1 VKKILYKMA
10 KAYLIRNGIIDILLS
25 ITSQDYLTELYK
37 LIENSSSALQGV
49 KLSEDQILMLKLS
62 ENDIKQGKLISQSQ
76 IDIEDLKWLKEQ

>member
-1 VKKILYKMA
+1 MA